1 MRNEK
6 KFAYVSAWDYKGVGN
21 KPELHKEELEFES
34 VELATRSYK

>member
-1 MRNEK
+1 VRNDK
-6 KFAYVSAWDYKGVGN
+6 RFAYVSAWEHKGVGN